1 LGHGGYVWEENL
13 KEAVNR
19 ILYQH
24 TGAEDIYFAAIQ
36 KFSNL
41 NHSYGV
47 LKRFSGLLEQTVSI
61 RWLLCFSG
69 FS

>member
-47 LKRFSGLLEQTVSI
+47 LKKIFRTSGTNSFYPLAFML
-61 RWLLCFSG
+61 
-69 FS
+69 